1 MRKEMSIY
9 QNKMKEAFLS
19 SFRKALLDKRRQVSI
34 EEAYA
39 NAPYTS
45 KVTGQSY
52 DSYLE
57 YLSDP
62 NELETPQ
69 GDKLSILTVDGKA
82 HNGSFYYDLGIEIDI
97 FESDSELTGEVA
109 APKPK
114 MDTRNA
120 QPKPPADITSLLSP
134 ASKAAKRK
142 RPAGQAKKKGEQ
154 NKKDCK

>member
-1 MRKEMSIY
+1 
-9 QNKMKEAFLS
+9 MKDDFLS
-19 SFRKALLDKRRQVSI
+19 SFRTALLDKKRQVSI

-57 YLSDP
+57 YLSNPD
-62 NELETPQ
+62 ELETPQ
-69 GDKLSILTVDGKA
+69 RDKSSILTVDGKA
-82 HNGSFYYDLGIEIDI
+82 HNGSFYYDLGIEINI
-97 FESDSELTGEVA
+97 FESDSELTGQVTT
-109 APKPK
+109 PKPK
-114 MDTRNA
+114 MDTKNA
-120 QPKPPADITSLLSP
+120 QPKPPADISTLLSP
-134 ASKAAKRK
+134 ASKATKRK